1 MDGNWSAW
9 SAWSTCSKSCKQGEQ
24 SRTRECSSPK
34 PQYGGKKCEGSA
46 REKTVCNKDV
56 PCPGNEVLSSMPSAI
71 YIYIYILYFFLLLL
85 YFVKGS
91 IRFASGQYRF
101 SLTFVDKTLVLWIMI

>member
-1 MDGNWSAW
+1 MKKLISKRDRIGGAVMTKLRKPPILTLNSSNERIFPILVFLSLIVDGNWSAW

-24 SRTRECSSPK
+24 SRTRECNSPK

-56 PCPGNEVLSSMPSAI
+56 PCPGNEV
-71 YIYIYILYFFLLLL
+71 
-85 YFVKGS
+85 
-91 IRFASGQYRF
+91 
-101 SLTFVDKTLVLWIMI
+101 

>member
-24 SRTRECSSPK
+24 SRTRECSSPE

-46 REKTVCNKDV
+46 GEKTVCNKDV

-71 YIYIYILYFFLLLL
+71 YIYIYIYIVFFPTTIVFCKGKHQICQWSIPV
-85 YFVKGS
+85 FVNF
-91 IRFASGQYRF
+91 R
-101 SLTFVDKTLVLWIMI
+101 